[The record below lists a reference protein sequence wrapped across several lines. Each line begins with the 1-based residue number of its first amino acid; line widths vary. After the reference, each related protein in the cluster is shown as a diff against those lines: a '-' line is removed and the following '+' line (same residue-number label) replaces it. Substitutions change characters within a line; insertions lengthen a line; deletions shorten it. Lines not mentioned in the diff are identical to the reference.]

1 LFMRVR
7 DHFIEKEMEG
17 RWLMT
22 DLDSWNDEAIKQA
35 YDPDAPEHLKGFF
48 GYAASKTEGEKAAWR
63 WMEKNKPDFQFN
75 TVLPEFTVSSFYAR
89 VADHPNR

>member
-1 LFMRVR
+1 MFVRVR
-7 DHFIEKEMEG
+7 DRVIENEMQG
-17 RWLMT
+17 RWLMA

-35 YDPDAPEHLKGFF
+35 YNTNTPEYLKGFF

-75 TVLPEFTVSSFYAR
+75 TVLPDFTVSSF
-89 VADHPNR
+89 

>member
-1 LFMRVR
+1 LFVRVR
-7 DHFIEKEMEG
+7 DWVIENEMEG

-35 YDPDAPEHLKGFF
+35 YNPNTPEHLKGFF

-63 WMEKNKPDFQFN
+63 WMGKNKPDFQFN
-75 TVLPEFTVSSFYAR
+75 TVLPEFTVGSFYAR
-89 VADHPNR
+89 VADHPNG